1 MIKSMTGFGKAVC
14 ELPTKRV
21 TIEIKSLNSKQLDV
35 NTKLPPLYREKD
47 LVIRNEISRHLQ
59 RGKVDVT
66 FYVESMVPDKIS
78 QINEEVITTYHQ
90 QLKDVAKKLGL
101 DNDTDYLRVIMPL
114 PDTLKAEQPELDED
128 EWNQIFQTLQEA
140 IKQIDLYRIQ
150 EGGSMHED
158 VKDRN
163 NSIAKLLKE
172 IPPFEEKRTERIK
185 SKLRENLKEF
195 SPDNIDENRFEQ
207 ELIYYLEKLDISEEK
222 VRLNN
227 HLEYFEETLNEEGP
241 VGKKLGFITQEMG
254 REINTLGSKANEP
267 DIQKI
272 IVRMKDDLEKIKE
285 QILNIL

>member
-14 ELPTKRV
+14 ELSTKRI

-35 NTKLPPLYREKD
+35 NAKLPALYREKD

-78 QINEEVITTYHQ
+78 QINEEVITNYHQ
-90 QLKDVAKKLGL
+90 QLKDVARKLGMES
-101 DNDTDYLRVIMPL
+101 NTDFLRVIMPL
-114 PDTLKAEQPELDED
+114 PDTLKAEQPELDEE
-128 EWNQIFQTLQEA
+128 EWQQIFQTLQEA

-150 EGGSMHED
+150 EGESMYQD
-158 VKDRN
+158 VKSRN
-163 NSIAKLLKE
+163 DSIAELLEE
-172 IPPFEEKRTERIK
+172 ISPFEEKRTERIK
-185 SKLRENLKEF
+185 GKLRENLKEF
-195 SPDNIDENRFEQ
+195 STENIDENRFEQ

-227 HLEYFEETLNEEGP
+227 HLQYFEETLNEEGP
-241 VGKKLGFITQEMG
+241 IGKKLGFITQEMG

-267 DIQKI
+267 EIQKI